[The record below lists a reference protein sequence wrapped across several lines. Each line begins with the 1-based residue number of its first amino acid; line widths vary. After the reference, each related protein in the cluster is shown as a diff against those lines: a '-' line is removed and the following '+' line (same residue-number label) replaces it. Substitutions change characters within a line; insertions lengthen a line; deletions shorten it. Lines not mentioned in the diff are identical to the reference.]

1 VRSNDA
7 RNALQSVRLRCS
19 PRGVS
24 AQGRPLGI
32 SCPFKVSSPT
42 RYLAYWFRD
51 PTLPLAVSPAL
62 WFSLAVPRR
71 PQLSER
77 CVLSSGFAFLQSLAQ
92 HNLARQP
99 QPPSTSHGL
108 LLPTA
113 LEDLE
118 IHLPRALPSPA
129 TVRLQGLAT
138 LLTAYA
144 LRARAGFVSHRRRS
158 WDSPFGAFSF
168 RKVSAAFPGGRTRV
182 PFLPSVIPPPKRWAG
197 PTGRGFRAFTLPGVP
212 GDRRSVST
220 ATAGCSHG
228 LHPSRVC
235 WRTPGPGFHPAY
247 SHALCGRR
255 PYEQRRRRPGA
266 SISLRLAPSAARQ
279 AEQRKG
285 QPF

>member
-1 VRSNDA
+1 VPFRVFGWAA
-7 RNALQSVRLRCS
+7 RPERNRIGASSRNWLLVQSSWPVEVPRLLVLQSHFAVGHSLGCVVFLR
-19 PRGVS
+19 R
-24 AQGRPLGI
+24 AAL
-32 SCPFKVSSPT
+32 T
-42 RYLAYWFRD
+42 
-51 PTLPLAVSPAL
+51 TLSDQCA
-62 WFSLAVPRR
+62 
-71 PQLSER
+71 
-77 CVLSSGFAFLQSLAQ
+77 LSSSFAFLQSLAQ
-92 HNLARQP
+92 HNLARPP

-113 LEDLE
+113 LQDSE
-118 IHLPRALPSPA
+118 IHLPRALPAPA
-129 TVRLQGLAT
+129 TVRPQGLLT
-138 LLTAYA
+138 LSAAYA

>member
-1 VRSNDA
+1 LLA
-7 RNALQSVRLRCS
+7 RRRCRRGASSRNSLLVQSS
-19 PRGVS
+19 
-24 AQGRPLGI
+24 
-32 SCPFKVSSPT
+32 
-42 RYLAYWFRD
+42 W
-51 PTLPLAVSPAL
+51 PAE
-62 WFSLAVPRR
+62 VPRLLVPR
-71 PQLSER
+71 FHFAVGRFLGCVVFLRRAALTTLSDQ
-77 CVLSSGFAFLQSLAQ
+77 CALSSSSAFLQSLAQ

-113 LEDLE
+113 LQDLE